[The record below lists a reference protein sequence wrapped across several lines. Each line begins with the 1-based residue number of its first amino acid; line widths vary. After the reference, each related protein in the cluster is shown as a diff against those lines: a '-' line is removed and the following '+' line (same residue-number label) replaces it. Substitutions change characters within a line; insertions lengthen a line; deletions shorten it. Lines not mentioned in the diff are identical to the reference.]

1 MLKKKKNSH
10 ETRVCTLK
18 ENHANPSSSIPI
30 LLFLSKPLFLER
42 SFLFSISVYVLLCF
56 TLWSNLASHVCFS
69 LHHICNLLLSLF
81 FFSRSISMPFFF
93 VLYALWNS
101 SLKTRFPH
109 KWASVNT
116 WNSSF
121 KCSNFFTKLKS
132 QRLEMLVYKIIS

>member
-1 MLKKKKNSH
+1 MAKSDVKKKKKNSH

-93 VLYALWNS
+93 VLYGIQVLKLDFHINKPPSTPGTRVLNAPIFSLNS
-101 SLKTRFPH
+101 SLRD
-109 KWASVNT
+109 S
-116 WNSSF
+116 
-121 KCSNFFTKLKS
+121 KC
-132 QRLEMLVYKIIS
+132 